1 MDKKLH
7 TFKAELVVK
16 GYTRSFEIDHEGTF
30 SPIAE
35 IVSVR
40 MVLVIAAFDDYD
52 KMMFKPLSL
61 IGSYLRRCL

>member
-1 MDKKLH
+1 MNRNIH

-16 GYTRSFEIDHEGTF
+16 GYTRSSWIDHEGTF
-30 SPIAE
+30 SLIAE

-40 MVLVIAAFDDYD
+40 MVLVIADFDDYD

-61 IGSYLRRCL
+61 IKSYLRRCL